1 MDSDLL
7 TGCGLTLLSEIF
19 SDGDYSL
26 SRVEYQGR
34 KLVAEISP
42 ASGMFQHRWPSVRG
56 LLTPVSGKD
65 LPGGKR
71 LLLFDAGEY
80 TFLTEQ
86 IKGIKGFSQNRAL
99 HLCLQ
104 ILRIV
109 TDLQSAGMICGYLG
123 PEMFLTSGEEILLL
137 AGRRGVPPSP
147 FTPPEVGRARPSDPR
162 SDVSAIGSLLFRLI
176 AGTDSRD
183 DQLKT
188 WNRLSV
194 PVQEAVQDMVAAD
207 PVNRPSG
214 LKVVETVIYRL
225 LDKTEDSP
233 ETENDSSPLSAS
245 EGFVKEK
252 AEHSESGDMRKRWY
266 LAVPVVLILAYLVF
280 RFSAPPETDHSSS
293 RDSSPSDTVVWE
305 TEEVSSPWMEDT
317 LEQIP
322 DTVSAACLLEDT
334 AIVWISNCSGT
345 EGLENQFRAGPASS
359 YSFVYPLV
367 GTTSR
372 RTSVVLV
379 RRDDPFTPLMS
390 SELGTAARLLVDSTF
405 TLKPVDITI
414 MLGTDLSYAG
424 VNSQFFTVPEAP
436 AGTLYVDV
444 VNHGIQY
451 SLEGMGAASWVA
463 GKLDG
468 KACTIMGTEYIVSVS
483 DIRDADRFNE
493 EIGVAEVL
501 DQTLFVYHERHPA
514 ASGFESLVRQ
524 YMQAL
529 PGNPSAEAATVPV
542 PDIHVLI
549 GSSQTN

>member
-1 MDSDLL
+1 MDSELL
-7 TGCGLTLLSEIF
+7 GGCGLTLLSEIF
-19 SDGDYSL
+19 SHGDYSL
-26 SRVEYQGR
+26 YRVEYQGR

-71 LLLFDAGEY
+71 LLLFDTGEY

-99 HLCLQ
+99 HICLQ

-123 PEMFLTSGEEILLL
+123 PEMFLSSGGEILLL

-194 PVQEAVQDMVAAD
+194 SVQEAVQDMVAAD

-214 LKVVETVIYRL
+214 LKVVENVIHGL
-225 LDKTEDSP
+225 LNKTEDSR
-233 ETENDSSPLSAS
+233 ETADESNPLSAAES
-245 EGFVKEK
+245 FVKEK
-252 AEHSESGDMRKRWY
+252 AEHAEPGGLKKRWY
-266 LAVPVVLILAYLVF
+266 FVIPVVLILAYLVF
-280 RFSAPPETDHSSS
+280 RFSAPPETANSNS
-293 RDSSPSDTVVWE
+293 RETTPSDTVVWE
-305 TEEVSSPWMEDT
+305 TEEISSPWVEES
-317 LEQIP
+317 LEQIS
-322 DTVSAACLLEDT
+322 DTLSAACLLEDT

-345 EGLENQFRAGPASS
+345 QGVENQFRAGPASS

-372 RTSVVLV
+372 RTSIVLV

-390 SELGTAARLLVDSTF
+390 SELGAAAGLLVDSTF
-405 TLKPVDITI
+405 ILKPVDITI
-414 MLGTDLSYAG
+414 LLGTDLSYAG

-436 AGTLYVDV
+436 AGTLYVDI

-451 SLEGMGAASWVA
+451 SLEGMGAASWAA

-483 DIRDADRFNE
+483 DIRDADKFNE
-493 EIGVAEVL
+493 EIGIAEVL
-501 DQTLFVYHERHPA
+501 DHTLFVYHERHPA
-514 ASGFESLVRQ
+514 GSGFESLVRQ
-524 YMQAL
+524 YLQSL
-529 PGNPSAEAATVPV
+529 PGTPPVEAGTIPV
-542 PDIHVLI
+542 PDLHVLI
-549 GSSQTN
+549 GSPQVN